1 MAQADRAALIGIDW
15 GTTSLRAWK
24 VTADGTV
31 LDTRRRD
38 LGILRVPGGDF
49 PAAFAESV
57 GDWHADGL
65 PVLMSGMIGSRQGWA
80 EAAYVPCP
88 ADTAALAAHLLSP
101 PGVKQVWIVPG
112 VSLHEAG
119 RRDVMRG
126 EETQI
131 AGALGRGSGVV
142 ILPGTHSKWV
152 HVEDGRIADF
162 ATFMTGELFDVL
174 VKHSILGRLMTDK
187 PEDDRGFSLGIDA
200 ARKEGGGGLS
210 GALFSARTL
219 GLFGDIPAEAL
230 RDYLSGLLIGH
241 EVREALARFPAQHT
255 LLIGAPDLAR
265 RYDTALRAFGVGAS
279 TADEGAA
286 VRGLL
291 GIARQAGLLEEHAR

>member
-1 MAQADRAALIGIDW
+1 
-15 GTTSLRAWK
+15 
-24 VTADGTV
+24 
-31 LDTRRRD
+31 
-38 LGILRVPGGDF
+38 
-49 PAAFAESV
+49 
-57 GDWHADGL
+57 
-65 PVLMSGMIGSRQGWA
+65 MSGMIGSRQGWA

-101 PGVKQVWIVPG
+101 PGVERVWIVPG

-131 AGALGRGSGVV
+131 AGALGAGSGVV
-142 ILPGTHSKWV
+142 VLPGTHSKWV
-152 HVEDGRIADF
+152 RVEDGRIADF

-174 VKHSILGRLMTDK
+174 VKHSILGRLMTGAA
-187 PEDDRGFSLGIDA
+187 EDDGGFGRGLDA
-200 ARKEGGGGLS
+200 ARREGGGGLS

-219 GLFGDIPAEAL
+219 GLFGDIPAGAL

-241 EVREALARFPAQHT
+241 ELREALARFPAREV

-279 TADEGAA
+279 SADEGAA
-286 VRGLL
+286 VKGLL
-291 GIARQAGLLEEHAR
+291 GIARQADLLEESLLEEHPR

>member
-1 MAQADRAALIGIDW
+1 MAEPRAALIGIDW

-24 VTADGTV
+24 IAGDCSV
-31 LDTRRRD
+31 LDARRRD

-49 PAAFAESV
+49 LAAFKDSV

-88 ADTAALAAHLLSP
+88 ADTALLAAHLLRP
-101 PGVKQVWIVPG
+101 AETERVWIVPG
-112 VSLHEAG
+112 LSLTEGA

-131 AGALGRGSGVV
+131 AGAVGMASATVV
-142 ILPGTHSKWV
+142 LPGTHSKWV
-152 HVEDGRIADF
+152 EVENGRINRF
-162 ATFMTGELFDVL
+162 TTFMTGELFDVL
-174 VKHSILGRLMTDK
+174 VKHSILGRLMTGDVAS
-187 PEDDRGFSLGIDA
+187 EDAFRRGLDTAREGI
-200 ARKEGGGGLS
+200 GGLS
-210 GALFSARTL
+210 GALFSVRTL
-219 GLFGDIPAEAL
+219 GLFGDMPAEAL

-241 EVREALARFPAQHT
+241 ELREALARFPARAV

-265 RYDTALRAFGVGAS
+265 RYETALSGFGVTVKS
-279 TADEGAA
+279 ADEGAA
-286 VRGLL
+286 VKGLF
-291 GIARQAGLLEEHAR
+291 GIARQAGLIEENHA

>member
-24 VTADGTV
+24 IAPDGRV
-31 LDTRRRD
+31 LDARRRD

-57 GDWHADGL
+57 GDWHAGGL

-88 ADTAALAAHLLSP
+88 ADSAALAAHLLSP
-101 PGVKQVWIVPG
+101 PGAERVWIVPG

-131 AGALGRGSGVV
+131 AGAVGGGSATVV
-142 ILPGTHSKWV
+142 LPGTHSKWV
-152 HVEDGRIADF
+152 RVEDGGIADF

-174 VKHSILGRLMTDK
+174 VKHSILGRLMTDGACG
-187 PEDDRGFSLGIDA
+187 EDGFGRGLDA
-200 ARKEGGGGLS
+200 ARGEGSPGLS

-219 GLFGDIPAEAL
+219 GLFGDVPAEAL

-241 EVREALARFPAQHT
+241 ELREALARFPANEV

-265 RYDTALRAFGVGAS
+265 RYDTALRAFSVGAS
-279 TADEGAA
+279 SADEGAA
-286 VRGLL
+286 VKGLL
-291 GIARQAGLLEEHAR
+291 GIARQAGLVEE